1 MYPNVVITGSPGV
14 GKTFISRRLAKL
26 YGLKYVSINDLI
38 LEYGLYTGIDEERE
52 SYIIDIERTREFI
65 IESFDWD
72 GLVVEGHVVHLVVP
86 SEYID
91 LCIVLRLDPYTLF
104 DRLLD
109 KGFAYE
115 KALENVQA
123 EILDIVYREALK
135 AYGPS
140 KILHVDV
147 SSGYEK
153 VFRAIDHFI
162 GRNGL
167 PESDYVDWLGLVTKN
182 GDLKLFFP

>member
-1 MYPNVVITGSPGV
+1 MYPNIVITGSPGV

-26 YGLKYVSINDLI
+26 YGLKYVSINDLV
-38 LEYGLYTGIDEERE
+38 LEYELYSGIDEERE
-52 SYIIDIERTREFI
+52 SYIVDIDRARAFL

-72 GLVVEGHVVHLVVP
+72 GLVMEGHVVHLVVP

-91 LCIVLRLDPYTLF
+91 LCIVLRLDPYILL

-109 KGFAYE
+109 RGFAYK

-123 EILDIVYREALK
+123 EILDIVYREALE
-135 AYGPS
+135 AYGPT

-167 PESDYVDWLGLVTKN
+167 PENDYVDWLGLVTKN
-182 GDLKLFFP
+182 GDLKFFFP